1 MKAKLILENGMIFEG
16 KSFGYLGESVG
27 EVVFTTGMT
36 GYQEVL
42 TDPSYHGQIV
52 TMTYPLIG
60 NYGIN
65 LDDMESNK
73 PQVKGFIVRE
83 KCNIPNNFRCEMNLD
98 DYLKQNKIVGIEGID
113 TRALTKILRNN
124 GTMKGIIT
132 LDHSE
137 LSEVKK
143 EIEAFSNKDAVS
155 NVTTD
160 NIYEIDGEGKHVAI
174 IDYGIK
180 NNILNCFKKRGCKIT
195 VFPSNVTAEEVL
207 NINPDLVFLSNG
219 PGDPEDLEKEI
230 LEYRNHIKSTIAF
243 ESLDNLVRG
252 GRLSKGKALFVS
264 ALGIKL
270 MLNVLDG
277 EMNVQGKIR
286 GTKKMVKAMI
296 EQFDSIPKKE
306 GEPIILVELENEDIY
321 LPIKEYLENNNIEYL
336 KLPLGCSVAI
346 HSGPKVCALFYVE
359 EY

>member
-1 MKAKLILENGMIFEG
+1 MDKIKIITDSTCDLSKEIIEKYDIDVMPMLINFGEESYLDGVEIKVDAMMERIEREDALPTTAQIVPTRFIE
-16 KSFGYLGESVG
+16 KYKGYLEEGCKVISIHISSNMSGTYQSACLAKAELESDDIVVIDSRNVTVG
-27 EVVFTTGMT
+27 LGLI
-36 GYQEVL
+36 VL
-42 TDPSYHGQIV
+42 KAAR
-52 TMTYPLIG
+52 LI
-60 NYGIN
+60 
-65 LDDMESNK
+65 ES
-73 PQVKGFIVRE
+73 G
-83 KCNIPNNFRCEMNLD
+83 
-98 DYLKQNKIVGIEGID
+98 
-113 TRALTKILRNN
+113 
-124 GTMKGIIT
+124 IT
-132 LDHSE
+132 L
-137 LSEVKK
+137 
-143 EIEAFSNKDAVS
+143 
-155 NVTTD
+155 
-160 NIYEIDGEGKHVAI
+160 
-174 IDYGIK
+174 
-180 NNILNCFKKRGCKIT
+180 
-195 VFPSNVTAEEVL
+195 
-207 NINPDLVFLSNG
+207 
-219 PGDPEDLEKEI
+219 EDLEREI

-252 GRLSKGKALFVS
+252 GRLSKGKALFVN

-321 LPIKEYLENNNIEYL
+321 LPIKEYLENNNIEYI